1 MSGVAERP
9 VGRWSAQFIFYALAI
24 GSGVMRALS
33 IAADYVALGVHKL
46 YYPQGMSAVVYG
58 VISQWVSF
66 VVTFTTVLILSIKW
80 QHRNR
85 RRPLGYSLDP
95 DFGSIRVLP
104 RRPMFYVV
112 VAGLFAGISTT
123 FYYIMLGWGT
133 NVSAVLPF
141 GQLVV
146 IYLLIGDLLAEKDT
160 PTLIEVQC
168 IMSILF
174 GVLLVGVSPS
184 GFETPDFLIL
194 LLVVLGP
201 LNLSYAMITYFQRKT
216 KRYTIA
222 PGLRVDSLNMRL
234 WSLLVLNT
242 VFTVFAIPMAAPEEW
257 VVFTQ
262 LTWEIIFWMAFGS
275 IATFLSIAM
284 YIQALGKGT
293 MAIVNSLSSISV
305 VLGIPIGIVGHLVLP
320 TGFEEVGGTPTI
332 WVLRIIGVTL
342 VLLGIL
348 ALETSDVRSI
358 ILIRVKPATGDLL
371 PALFQVRGVES
382 ASALAGTHDYLL
394 SVRSRSLAKTRKQ
407 IIKRIQ
413 EIEGVTQVNT
423 LIVLKEYR

>member
-1 MSGVAERP
+1 MSSITERP
-9 VGRWSAQFIFYALAI
+9 VGRWSTQVIFYVLAL
-24 GSGVMRALS
+24 GSGVMRTVS

-46 YYPQGMSAVVYG
+46 YYPQGMSAIVYG

-66 VVTFTTVLILSIKW
+66 VTTFAVVLLLSVRYR
-80 QHRNR
+80 HVNV
-85 RRPLGYSLDP
+85 RRPIGYLIDP

-104 RRPMFYVV
+104 RRPMSYVV
-112 VAGLFAGISTT
+112 MAGVFAGISTT

-133 NVSAVLPF
+133 GVAAVLPF

-146 IYLLIGDLLAEKDT
+146 IYLLIGDLMAEKDT
-160 PTLIEVQC
+160 PTLLEVQC
-168 IMSILF
+168 ILSILF

-184 GFETPDFLIL
+184 GFESPDFLIL

-216 KRYTIA
+216 KRYCIA

-234 WSLLVLNT
+234 WSLLVLNS
-242 VFTVFAIPMAAPEEW
+242 VFTVFAVPMIDPQDW
-257 VVFTQ
+257 SVLTQ
-262 LTWEIIFWMAFGS
+262 LGWEIVFWMVVGS
-275 IATFLSIAM
+275 VATFLSIVM
-284 YIQALGKGT
+284 YIQALGRGT

-305 VLGIPIGIVGHLVLP
+305 VLGIPVGIVGHMILP
-320 TGFEEVGGTPTI
+320 TGFEEMGGTPTI
-332 WVLRIIGVTL
+332 WILRVIGVTL

-371 PALFQVRGVES
+371 PAFFRVRGVES
-382 ASALAGTHDYLL
+382 ASALAGTQDYIL

-407 IIKRIQ
+407 ILKQIQ
-413 EIEGVTQVNT
+413 EIKGVAQIQT
-423 LIVLKEYR
+423 LVVLKEYR